1 MNLGWFMDKKPTQN
15 FSQRINMQQKYLD
28 WLSGAL

>member
-1 MNLGWFMDKKPTQN
+1 MNLGWFMDKKSTQN
-15 FSQRINMQQKYLD
+15 FNQRINMQQKNLD